1 MTDTGQLRMVRFG
14 LFEVDLRAR
23 ELRKNGVKIRLQ
35 EQPFQVLA
43 ILLQHAGDIVTR
55 EELRRELWPADTFV
69 DFEHGLNAAVKRL
82 RDALG
87 DSAENPL
94 FIETLARRGYRF
106 NAQVDGRTAPPS
118 AQSSTA
124 PSRVLR
130 RSYVLGLSIQPKTIN
145 ASIKRWGLTLVVV
158 VALIAS
164 VLFRLYAGGLRG
176 IAIFRTSAQPQIHS
190 LAVLPLTNLSG
201 DPQQDYFADG
211 MTDELITELSRI
223 GSLKVISR
231 TSVMQY
237 KGEKK
242 KPLPQIG
249 RELNVDAVMEGSVLR
264 SGNQVR
270 IAAHMIYAPADQNLM
285 TETYERSL
293 GDVLRLQ
300 REVAEAITQQ
310 VRTKLTPEQQ
320 ARFQQAREVNPEA
333 YQAYLLAISLDRT
346 RQQEIKKSQIYLE
359 KAIQKDP
366 GFAPAHVELAWRYNL
381 LGMFRWLSPQDAYP
395 PAKQA
400 LRKGLELDE
409 NNCNAHFQLAFLGW
423 RYDWDWQAADK
434 EFRRALELCP
444 SSSMI
449 HVQHAYYSAWNGRR
463 AEALAESEQAR
474 ELDPLLSDV
483 LRGKALVSFQLRNY
497 KDMIEAGRQC
507 VASDANS
514 WLAHYLL
521 GIGYEGH
528 GQPLEAIPEYQ
539 KAVELSEGNT
549 DPIAA
554 LAHAYA
560 AIGRRAEAKKILRE
574 WQRQSQTSYVS
585 PYMISTVYA
594 SLGEKDKAFE
604 YLEKAYEEKS
614 SDLSYF
620 LRSDL
625 RIDNLRSDSRF
636 VDLLRRMSF
645 PSM

>member
-1 MTDTGQLRMVRFG
+1 MQKTEPDRLIRFG
-14 LFEVDLRAR
+14 VFEVDVRAS
-23 ELRKNGVKIRLQ
+23 ELRKNGVKIKLQ
-35 EQPFQVLA
+35 EQPFRVLVT
-43 ILLQHAGDIVTR
+43 LLRHAGDVVTR
-55 EELRRELWPADTFV
+55 EELRQELWPADTFV
-69 DFEHGLNAAVKRL
+69 DFDHGLNAAVKRL
-82 RDALG
+82 RDALD
-87 DSAENPL
+87 DSAENPR
-94 FIETLARRGYRF
+94 FIETLPRHGYRF
-106 NAQVDGRTAPPS
+106 IRPMAPE
-118 AQSSTA
+118 A
-124 PSRVLR
+124 
-130 RSYVLGLSIQPKTIN
+130 IQPKTVN
-145 ASIKRWGLTLVVV
+145 SSLKRWGLSLVVA
-158 VALIAS
+158 VALIALI
-164 VLFRLYAGGLRG
+164 LFRLDTGGRG
-176 IAIFRTSAQPQIHS
+176 KGFFHASTQPQVHS
-190 LAVLPLTNLSG
+190 LAVLPLANLSG

-242 KPLPQIG
+242 KQLPQIG

-270 IAAHMIYAPADQNLM
+270 IATHMIYAPADQNLM

-310 VRTKLTPEQQ
+310 VRAKLTPEQQ

-333 YQAYLLAISLDRT
+333 YQAYLMAISLDQT

-359 KAIQKDP
+359 RAIQKDP
-366 GFAPAHVELAWRYNL
+366 GFGPAYVELAWRYIS
-381 LGMFRWLSPQDAYP
+381 LGQFRWVSPQDAYS
-395 PAKQA
+395 PAKEA
-400 LRKGLELDE
+400 LRKGLELDQK
-409 NNCNAHFQLAFLGW
+409 NCKAHFLLAWLAW
-423 RYDWDWQAADK
+423 RYDWDWQTADK
-434 EFRRALELCP
+434 EFRRAVELCP
-444 SSSMI
+444 NDAWI
-449 HVQHAYYSAWNGRR
+449 HYHHAYYSAWNGRGG
-463 AEALAESEQAR
+463 EALTEIEQAR
-474 ELDPLLSDV
+474 ELDPLLFDA

-497 KDMIEAGRQC
+497 KAMIDAGRQC

-521 GIGYEGH
+521 GVGYDGYS
-528 GQPLEAIPEYQ
+528 QPLEAISEYQ
-539 KAVELSEGNT
+539 KAVELSEGNQ
-549 DPIAA
+549 DPAAA

-560 AIGRRAEAKKILRE
+560 TISRRAEAKKILHE

-604 YLEKAYEEKS
+604 YLEKAYAEKS

-620 LRSDL
+620 LKSDL
-625 RIDNLRSDSRF
+625 RIDNLRSDPRF
-636 VDLLRRMSF
+636 LDLLRRMSL
-645 PSM
+645 PSH

>member
-1 MTDTGQLRMVRFG
+1 MQKTEPDRLIRFG
-14 LFEVDLRAR
+14 VFEVDVRAS
-23 ELRKNGVKIRLQ
+23 ELRKNGVKIKLQ
-35 EQPFQVLA
+35 EQPFRVLVT
-43 ILLQHAGDIVTR
+43 LLRHAGDVVTR
-55 EELRRELWPADTFV
+55 EELRQELWPADTFV
-69 DFEHGLNAAVKRL
+69 DFDHGLNAAVKRL
-82 RDALG
+82 RDALD
-87 DSAENPL
+87 DSAENPR
-94 FIETLARRGYRF
+94 FIETLPRHGYRF
-106 NAQVDGRTAPPS
+106 IRPMAPE
-118 AQSSTA
+118 A
-124 PSRVLR
+124 
-130 RSYVLGLSIQPKTIN
+130 IQPKTVN
-145 ASIKRWGLTLVVV
+145 SSLKRWGLSLVVA
-158 VALIAS
+158 VALIALI
-164 VLFRLYAGGLRG
+164 LFRLDTGGRG
-176 IAIFRTSAQPQIHS
+176 KGFFHASTQPQVHS
-190 LAVLPLTNLSG
+190 LAVLPLANLSG

-242 KPLPQIG
+242 KQLPQIG

-270 IAAHMIYAPADQNLM
+270 IATHMIYAPADQNLM

-310 VRTKLTPEQQ
+310 VRAKLTPEQQ

-333 YQAYLLAISLDRT
+333 YQAYLMAISLDQT

-359 KAIQKDP
+359 RAIQKDP
-366 GFAPAHVELAWRYNL
+366 GFGPAYVELAWRYIS
-381 LGMFRWLSPQDAYP
+381 LGQFRWVSPQDAYS
-395 PAKQA
+395 PAKEA

-409 NNCNAHFQLAFLGW
+409 KNCKAHFLLAWLAW
-423 RYDWDWQAADK
+423 RYDWDWQTADK
-434 EFRRALELCP
+434 EFRRAVELCP
-444 SSSMI
+444 NDAWI
-449 HVQHAYYSAWNGRR
+449 HYHHAYYSAWNGRGG
-463 AEALAESEQAR
+463 EALTEIEQAR
-474 ELDPLLSDV
+474 ELDPLLFDA

-497 KDMIEAGRQC
+497 KAMIDAGRQC

-521 GIGYEGH
+521 GVGYDGYS
-528 GQPLEAIPEYQ
+528 QPLEAISEYQ
-539 KAVELSEGNT
+539 KAVELSEGNQ
-549 DPIAA
+549 DPAAA

-560 AIGRRAEAKKILRE
+560 TISRRAEAKKILHE

-604 YLEKAYEEKS
+604 YLEKAYAEKS

-620 LRSDL
+620 LKSDL
-625 RIDNLRSDSRF
+625 RIDNLRSDPRF
-636 VDLLRRMSF
+636 LDLLRRMSL
-645 PSM
+645 PSH